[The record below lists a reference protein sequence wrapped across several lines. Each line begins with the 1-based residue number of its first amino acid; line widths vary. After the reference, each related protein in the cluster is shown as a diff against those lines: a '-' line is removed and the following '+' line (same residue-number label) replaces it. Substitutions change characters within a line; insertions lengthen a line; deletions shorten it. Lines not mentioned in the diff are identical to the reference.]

1 MAGIVDWGLEEGAR
15 DPVPTPIPKPQAQK
29 KRKGRPM
36 RSRTVRR
43 APSSTRTTPTLGR
56 TSSPRVRLPSL
67 ILTFS
72 AGVGCGPSL
81 DPPPSPPDGSGYENP
96 EEGVVGPEDEDSFSN
111 GNLGYSWGL
120 IHLGEPTGL
129 WIPYRAGV
137 VPGVLFFW
145 QQLNLTRMRMK
156 NWPSQLPGQ
165 QVCVRMVT
173 FLRGGWVVAVVVCV
187 TRRPGVTSLF
197 LLQTS

>member
-1 MAGIVDWGLEEGAR
+1 MPSYGNPPSDVQEARAAGSRSPPGTGDRGGWLLTWEVLERSVLGIVDWGLEEGGR

-29 KRKGRPM
+29 KRKRRPM

-43 APSSTRTTPTLGR
+43 APSSMRTTPTLGR

-96 EEGVVGPEDEDSFSN
+96 EEGVLGPEDEDSFSN
-111 GNLGYSWGL
+111 GNLGYS
-120 IHLGEPTGL
+120 
-129 WIPYRAGV
+129 
-137 VPGVLFFW
+137 
-145 QQLNLTRMRMK
+145 
-156 NWPSQLPGQ
+156 
-165 QVCVRMVT
+165 
-173 FLRGGWVVAVVVCV
+173 
-187 TRRPGVTSLF
+187 
-197 LLQTS
+197 